1 MTVATEFT
9 PVTRYTR
16 QDVLRILHLQA
27 RQLQGWERAGL
38 IEPPVASSS
47 KPDDYSFEDLVQLRK
62 LRDLCATRATRG
74 ISAASIRA
82 SVSAMQRVAGMRNPL
97 LEASSVRSG
106 SRLAFRHSG
115 RLIDPVSQQLLFDFN
130 LQEPGQ
136 LSIVGATAQTQA
148 ARDAQRQSEAQMMF
162 LRAVQ
167 LEEAP
172 ATLKEAMSLYEQIL
186 EMRPTHAPACIN
198 LGTIHYNQQQ
208 FLRAEELYRRATI
221 ADPEYALAFF
231 DLGNVLDE
239 LQRLHEAIHAYQ
251 EAIRLV
257 PQYADAHYNLALAY
271 ERQGERRRAL
281 RHWMAY
287 VRLDSSGPWASHA
300 RAQAK
305 KILSTER
312 LSIISRRG
320 RMVRVAAS

>member
-1 MTVATEFT
+1 MTVTIEIT

-38 IEPPVASSS
+38 IALREPDS
-47 KPDDYSFEDLVQLRK
+47 DHFSFEDLVQLRK
-62 LRDLCATRATRG
+62 LRDLRATR
-74 ISAASIRA
+74 ISAARIRA
-82 SVSAMQRVAGMRNPL
+82 SVTAMQRVSGMHNPL
-97 LEASSVRSG
+97 LEASAVRNG

-115 RLIDPVSQQLLFDFN
+115 KLVDPVSQQLMFDFD
-130 LQEPGQ
+130 LPEQGQ
-136 LSIVGATAQTQA
+136 LCVVGESAVAQV
-148 ARDAQRQSEAQMMF
+148 AREAEAQEIF

-167 LEEAP
+167 LEENP
-172 ATLKEAMSLYEQIL
+172 ATVKEAVQLYEHIL
-186 EMRPTHAPACIN
+186 KLHPQHAPACIN
-198 LGTIHYNQQQ
+198 LGTIHYNQHHYSK
-208 FLRAEELYRRATI
+208 AEDLYRRASE

-239 LQRLHEAIHAYQ
+239 LQRLPEAVAAYQ
-251 EAIRLV
+251 RAVHLV

-271 ERQGERRRAL
+271 ERLGERRRAL

-287 VRLDSSGPWASHA
+287 AKLDPIGPWANHA
-300 RAQAK
+300 RGQAR
-305 KILSTER
+305 KILSMER

-320 RMVRVAAS
+320 RASHVAAS